1 MSNLSDLLPAGAS
14 GKTIEAVATGT
25 IGNKVTVALKTDG
38 TVEAISETSVGQSLG
53 TQGVYSYGGECE
65 VIETGAAYDAASNRL
80 VVVFKDKAN
89 SNYTT
94 AVVGEVSGTGISF
107 TYPSVVFNS
116 ATTNAQAVAF
126 VAGTSKVVIVYDTG
140 SGSSAVVGTVSG
152 LSISFGTVATLSS
165 TYTGDYAPVY
175 DTASG
180 KMVIYYSDQNSH
192 GKAVVG
198 TVSGTSISFGS
209 VGTFQS
215 SASVGSFTA
224 NYDSTNST
232 TIVVYSRYGPG
243 IHANIGTVSGTS
255 ISFGAASFINSSS
268 TGTGVSSAYD
278 SANAKLVVAFG
289 DQGASPA
296 NTGTAVVGTVS
307 GSSLSYGTPVV
318 FNSAATT
325 KSSTTYDSAND
336 RFTIAYANA
345 ASAEVISGVVS
356 GTSISFDTALTFHS
370 SGLASP
376 LASAYGLGGR
386 VAILY
391 PQYPQNP
398 QRGLSASYASPSVSS
413 NSASFVGI
421 ADAAISS
428 SATGTVVVQGG
439 TITGLSSLTTG
450 SKYYVQNDGTIT
462 TVSSSVNAGLAI
474 STTALLL
481 NGDS

>member
-1 MSNLSDLLPAGAS
+1 MTNLSDLFPAGAGKQVSFVAS
-14 GKTIEAVATGT
+14 GTLSNGQAVG
-25 IGNKVTVALKTDG
+25 LKTNG
-38 TVEAISETSVGQSLG
+38 QVEAISETSVGQSLG

-180 KMVIYYSDQNSH
+180 KMVIYYSDQNSQ

-198 TVSGTSISFGS
+198 TVSGTSISFGP

-232 TIVVYSRYGPG
+232 TIIVYSRSAIY
-243 IHANIGTVSGTS
+243 ANIGTVSGTS

-268 TGTGVSSAYD
+268 TFSGVSSAYD

-289 DQGASPA
+289 DQGASPV

-318 FNSAATT
+318 FNSATTT

-413 NSASFVGI
+413 NNTSFIGI

-428 SATGTVVVQGG
+428 AASGNVTIKGG
-439 TITGLSSLTTG
+439 IAASGLSSLTPAAD
-450 SKYYVQNDGTIT
+450 YYVQGDGSIT
-462 TVSSSVNAGLAI
+462 TSSAGVKIGKAMSATAI
-474 STTALLL
+474 NLEYQS
-481 NGDS
+481 

>member
-14 GKTIEAVATGT
+14 GKQVDFVATGT
-25 IGNKVTVALKTDG
+25 IGNKVTVGLKADG

-65 VIETGAAYDAASNRL
+65 VIETGAAYDSTSNRL

-116 ATTNAQAVAF
+116 ASTDYQAVAF

-152 LSISFGTVATLSS
+152 LSISFGAVATLS
-165 TYTGDYAPVY
+165 YARNYAPVY

-215 SASVGSFTA
+215 SASVASFTA

-232 TIVVYSRYGPG
+232 TIVVYSRFGAG

-255 ISFGAASFINSSS
+255 ISFGAASFINASS
-268 TGTGVSSAYD
+268 TSTGVSSAYD
-278 SANAKLVVAFG
+278 SANAKLVVAFS
-289 DQGASPA
+289 DQGASPS
-296 NTGTAVVGTVS
+296 NRGTAVVGTVS

-370 SGLASP
+370 SALLSP

-391 PQYPQNP
+391 PQFPQNP
-398 QRGLSASYASPSVSS
+398 QRGLSVSYASPSVSS

-428 SATGTVVVQGG
+428 AATGTVVVQGG

-450 SKYYVQNDGTIT
+450 SKYYVQNDGTVT

-474 STTALLL
+474 STTSLLL

>member
-180 KMVIYYSDQNSH
+180 KMVIYYSDQNSQ

-232 TIVVYSRYGPG
+232 TIIVYSRSG
-243 IHANIGTVSGTS
+243 IYANIGTVSGTS

-268 TGTGVSSAYD
+268 TFSGVSSAYD

-289 DQGASPA
+289 DQGASPV

-318 FNSAATT
+318 FNSATTT

-474 STTALLL
+474 SKTALLL